1 MNNRLTKIV
10 FALLLAVLGG
20 TTQAQDPHF
29 SQFYA
34 NPLYLNPA
42 LAGSALTPRLT
53 LNYRNQWPSLDANF
67 VTYGASYDQY
77 LPGINSGLGVS
88 FMTDRAGQGVLVSGG
103 ISAIYSYRLKINREM
118 FVNFGAKASFFQG
131 RLDWNSLT
139 FGDQYDPIRGL
150 VFETEETPPSSTSKS
165 IVDFSIGAVYTF
177 KDIFF
182 GGVAVD
188 HLTQPANGFYDD
200 KLSKLH
206 MKVTV
211 HGGAVIDLRNKK
223 YRGARYD
230 RVTLSPNIIYQQQQN
245 FKQINFGLYLT
256 KNPFVLG
263 MWYRHDVTNAD
274 AIIALLGFQ
283 YKNLKF
289 GYSYDI
295 TVSKL
300 QNASG
305 GAHEISLGYTF
316 DTGSQYRSR
325 RTRLDAIP
333 SPSF

>member
-1 MNNRLTKIV
+1 MNNKLTKII
-10 FALLLAVLGG
+10 FTLLIVSFSGL
-20 TTQAQDPHF
+20 TMAQDPHF

-53 LNYRNQWPSLDANF
+53 LNYRNQWPSLEADF

-77 LPGINSGLGVS
+77 LPAINSGVGLS
-88 FMTDRAGQGVLVSGG
+88 FMTDRAGQGILVSGG
-103 ISAIYSYRLKINREM
+103 ISALYSYRLKINREM
-118 FVNFGAKASFFQG
+118 FVNFGVKASFFQG
-131 RLDWNSLT
+131 RLDWGSLT
-139 FGDQYDPIRGL
+139 WGDQFDPIRGL
-150 VFETEETPPSSTSKS
+150 VFETEEVAPASTSKS
-165 IVDFSIGAVYTF
+165 IVDFSAGAVYTY

-182 GGVAVD
+182 GGVSVD
-188 HLTQPANGFYDD
+188 HLTQPSNGFYDD

-206 MKVTV
+206 MKVTL
-211 HGGAVIDLRNKK
+211 HGGAVIDLRNRK

-230 RVTLSPNIIYQQQQN
+230 RITISPNIIYQQQDN
-245 FKQINFGLYLT
+245 FKQLNIGVYFN
-256 KNPFVLG
+256 KNPFVIG
-263 MWYRHDVTNAD
+263 AWYRHDITNGD
-274 AIIALLGFQ
+274 AIIVLLGFE
-283 YKNLKF
+283 YKNLRF
-289 GYSYDI
+289 GYSYDV

-300 QNASG
+300 QNATG
-305 GAHEISLGYTF
+305 GAHEVSLGYTF

>member
-1 MNNRLTKIV
+1 MNNKLTKII
-10 FALLLAVLGG
+10 FTLLIVSFSGL
-20 TTQAQDPHF
+20 TMAQDPHF

-53 LNYRNQWPSLDANF
+53 LNYRNQWPSMEADF

-77 LPGINSGLGVS
+77 LPAINSGVGLS
-88 FMTDRAGQGVLVSGG
+88 FMTDRAGQGILVSGG
-103 ISAIYSYRLKINREM
+103 ISALYSYRLKINREM
-118 FVNFGAKASFFQG
+118 FVNFGVKASFFQG
-131 RLDWNSLT
+131 RLDWGSLT
-139 FGDQYDPIRGL
+139 WGDQFDPIRGL
-150 VFETEETPPSSTSKS
+150 VFETEEVAPASTSKS
-165 IVDFSIGAVYTF
+165 IVDFSAGAVYTY

-182 GGVAVD
+182 GGVSVD
-188 HLTQPANGFYDD
+188 HLTQPSNGFYDD

-206 MKVTV
+206 MKVTL
-211 HGGAVIDLRNKK
+211 HGGAVIDLRNRK

-230 RVTLSPNIIYQQQQN
+230 RITISPNIIYQQQDN
-245 FKQINFGLYLT
+245 FKHLNIGVYFN
-256 KNPFVLG
+256 KNPFVIG
-263 MWYRHDVTNAD
+263 AWYRHDITNGD
-274 AIIALLGFQ
+274 AIIVLLGFE
-283 YKNLKF
+283 YKNLRF
-289 GYSYDI
+289 GYSYDV

-300 QNASG
+300 QNATG
-305 GAHEISLGYTF
+305 GAHEVSLGYTF

>member
-1 MNNRLTKIV
+1 MNNKLTKII
-10 FALLLAVLGG
+10 FTLLIVSFSGL
-20 TTQAQDPHF
+20 TMAQDPHF

-53 LNYRNQWPSLDANF
+53 LNYRNQWPLMEADF

-77 LPGINSGLGVS
+77 LPAINSGVGLS
-88 FMTDRAGQGVLVSGG
+88 FMTDRAGQGILVSGG
-103 ISAIYSYRLKINREM
+103 ISALYSYRLKINREM
-118 FVNFGAKASFFQG
+118 FVNFGVKASFFQG
-131 RLDWNSLT
+131 RLDWGSLT
-139 FGDQYDPIRGL
+139 WGDQFDPIRGL
-150 VFETEETPPSSTSKS
+150 VFETEEVAPASTSKS
-165 IVDFSIGAVYTF
+165 IVDFSAGAVYTY

-182 GGVAVD
+182 GGVSVD
-188 HLTQPANGFYDD
+188 HLTQPSNGFYDD

-206 MKVTV
+206 MKVTL
-211 HGGAVIDLRNKK
+211 HGGAVIDLRNRK

-230 RVTLSPNIIYQQQQN
+230 RITISPNIIYQQQDN
-245 FKQINFGLYLT
+245 FKQLNIGVYFN
-256 KNPFVLG
+256 KNPFVIG
-263 MWYRHDVTNAD
+263 AWYRHDITNGD
-274 AIIALLGFQ
+274 AIIVLLGFE
-283 YKNLKF
+283 YKNLRF
-289 GYSYDI
+289 GYSYDV

-300 QNASG
+300 QNSTG
-305 GAHEISLGYTF
+305 GAHEVSLGYTF

>member
-1 MNNRLTKIV
+1 MNNKLTKII
-10 FALLLAVLGG
+10 FTLLIVGLTGS
-20 TTQAQDPHF
+20 TMAQDPHF

-67 VTYGASYDQY
+67 VTYGAAYDQY
-77 LPGINSGLGVS
+77 LPAINSGIGLS

-103 ISAIYSYRLKINREM
+103 ISALYSYRLKINREM
-118 FVNFGAKASFFQG
+118 FVNFGVKASFFQG
-131 RLDWNSLT
+131 RLDWSALQWP
-139 FGDQYDPIRGL
+139 DQFDPIRGL
-150 VFETEETPPSSTSKS
+150 VFETEEVAPASTSKS
-165 IVDFSIGAVYTF
+165 IVDFSAGMVYTY

-182 GGVAVD
+182 GGVSVD
-188 HLTQPANGFYDD
+188 HLTQPSNGFYDD

-206 MKVTV
+206 MKVTL
-211 HGGAVIDLRNKK
+211 HGGAVIDLRNRK

-230 RVTLSPNIIYQQQQN
+230 RITVSPNIIYQQQDN
-245 FKQINFGLYLT
+245 FKQLNVGVYFN
-256 KNPFVLG
+256 KNPFVIG
-263 MWYRHDVTNAD
+263 TWYRHDITNAD
-274 AIIALLGFQ
+274 AIIVLLGFE
-283 YKNLKF
+283 YKSLRF
-289 GYSYDI
+289 GYSYDV

-300 QNASG
+300 QNNTG

>member
-1 MNNRLTKIV
+1 MNNRLTKFLIT
-10 FALLLAVLGG
+10 LLVLAFTGL
-20 TTQAQDPHF
+20 TQAQDPHF

-42 LAGSALTPRLT
+42 LAGSALSPRLT

-67 VTYGASYDQY
+67 VTYSGSYDQY
-77 LPGINSGLGVS
+77 LPEVNSGVGISL
-88 FMTDRAGQGVLVSGG
+88 MTDRAGQGVLVSSG
-103 ISAIYSYRLKINREM
+103 ISAFYSYRLKINRDM
-118 FVNFGAKASFFQG
+118 FVNFGVKASFFQS
-131 RLDWNSLT
+131 RLDWNALV
-139 FGDQYDPIRGL
+139 FGDQFDPIRGQ
-150 VFETEETPPSSTSKS
+150 VFDTEETPPSSLSKS
-165 IVDFSIGAVYTF
+165 IVDFSVGAVYTY

-182 GGVAVD
+182 GGLAVD

-200 KLSKLH
+200 KISKLH

-211 HGGAVIDLRNKK
+211 HGGAVIDLRNKR
-223 YRGARYD
+223 YRGERYD
-230 RVTLSPNIIYQQQQN
+230 RITLSPNIIYQQQQN
-245 FKQINFGLYLT
+245 FKQINIGLYLN

-283 YKNLKF
+283 YKGLKF

-295 TVSKL
+295 TISKL
-300 QNASG
+300 QNSTG

>member
-1 MNNRLTKIV
+1 MNNRLMKILISLLMV
-10 FALLLAVLGG
+10 AFAGL
-20 TTQAQDPHF
+20 TQAQDPHF

-42 LAGSALTPRLT
+42 LAGSALSPRLT

-77 LPGINSGLGVS
+77 LPSVNSGVGIAL
-88 FMTDRAGQGVLVSGG
+88 MTDRAGQGVLVSAGV
-103 ISAIYSYRLKINREM
+103 SAVYSYRLKINREM

-131 RLDWNSLT
+131 RLDWNSLV
-139 FGDQYDPIRGL
+139 FGDQFDPIRGM
-150 VFETEETPPSSTSKS
+150 VFETEETQPSSTSKS
-165 IVDFSIGAVYTF
+165 IVDFSVGAVYTY

-200 KLSKLH
+200 KISKLH

-211 HGGAVIDLRNKK
+211 HGGAVIDLRSKK

-230 RVTLSPNIIYQQQQN
+230 RITLSPNIIYQQQQN
-245 FKQINFGLYLT
+245 FKQINVGLYLN

-283 YKNLKF
+283 YKQLKF

-295 TVSKL
+295 TISKL
-300 QNASG
+300 QNATG

-316 DTGSQYRSR
+316 DTGSKYRSR

>member
-1 MNNRLTKIV
+1 MNNKLTKII
-10 FALLLAVLGG
+10 FTLLIVGLTGS
-20 TTQAQDPHF
+20 TMAQDPHF

-67 VTYGASYDQY
+67 VTYGAAYDQY
-77 LPGINSGLGVS
+77 LPAINSGIGLS

-103 ISAIYSYRLKINREM
+103 ISALYSYRLKINREM
-118 FVNFGAKASFFQG
+118 FVNFGVKASFFQG
-131 RLDWNSLT
+131 RLDWSALQWP
-139 FGDQYDPIRGL
+139 DQFDPIRGL
-150 VFETEETPPSSTSKS
+150 VFETDEVAPASTSKS
-165 IVDFSIGAVYTF
+165 IVDFSAGMVYTY

-182 GGVAVD
+182 GGVSVD
-188 HLTQPANGFYDD
+188 HLTQPSNGFYDD

-206 MKVTV
+206 MKITL
-211 HGGAVIDLRNKK
+211 HGGAVIDLRNRK

-230 RVTLSPNIIYQQQQN
+230 RITVSPNIIYQQQDN
-245 FKQINFGLYLT
+245 FKQLNVGVYFN
-256 KNPFVLG
+256 KNPFVIG
-263 MWYRHDVTNAD
+263 TWYRHDITNAD
-274 AIIALLGFQ
+274 AIIVLLGFE
-283 YKNLKF
+283 YKSLRF
-289 GYSYDI
+289 GYSYDV

-300 QNASG
+300 QNNTG

>member
-1 MNNRLTKIV
+1 MNNKLTKII
-10 FALLLAVLGG
+10 FTLLIVSFSGL
-20 TTQAQDPHF
+20 TMAQDPHF

-53 LNYRNQWPSLDANF
+53 LNYRNQWPSMEADF

-77 LPGINSGLGVS
+77 LPAINSGVGLS
-88 FMTDRAGQGVLVSGG
+88 FMTDRAGQGILVSGG
-103 ISAIYSYRLKINREM
+103 ISALYSYRLKINREM
-118 FVNFGAKASFFQG
+118 FVNFGVKASFFQG
-131 RLDWNSLT
+131 RLDWGSLT
-139 FGDQYDPIRGL
+139 WGDQFDPIRGL
-150 VFETEETPPSSTSKS
+150 VFETEEVAPASTSKS
-165 IVDFSIGAVYTF
+165 IVDFSAGAVYTY

-182 GGVAVD
+182 GGVSVD
-188 HLTQPANGFYDD
+188 HLTQPSNGFYDD

-206 MKVTV
+206 MKVTL
-211 HGGAVIDLRNKK
+211 HGGAVIDLRNRK

-230 RVTLSPNIIYQQQQN
+230 RITISPNIIYQQQDN
-245 FKQINFGLYLT
+245 FKQLNIGVYFN
-256 KNPFVLG
+256 KNPFVIG
-263 MWYRHDVTNAD
+263 AWYRHDITNGD
-274 AIIALLGFQ
+274 AIIVLLGFE
-283 YKNLKF
+283 YKNLRF
-289 GYSYDI
+289 GYSYDV

-300 QNASG
+300 QNSTG
-305 GAHEISLGYTF
+305 GAHEVSLGYTF